1 MTEKQKEVVAHRLK
15 RARETLASAKVLE
28 DSHFYYGA
36 INRLYY
42 ACFYAVTAL
51 LATRGL
57 SSSKHSGVLSLF
69 NRHFVKTGLMST
81 KLGEFY
87 GDLFDTRHEGDYT
100 DFAEFTPEEILD
112 LYNVAAT
119 FVDEIAR
126 LAEKE
131 IQ

>member
-1 MTEKQKEVVAHRLK
+1 MTEKQKEVVAHRLQ

-51 LATRGL
+51 LATRDL

-69 NRHFVKTGLMST
+69 NRHLVKTGLVST

>member
-1 MTEKQKEVVAHRLK
+1 MTKKQKDVIAHRLM
-15 RARETLASAKVLE
+15 RSRETLAAANVLE
-28 DSHFYYGA
+28 NSHFYFSA

-69 NRHFVKTGLMST
+69 NRHFVKTGVISM
-81 KLGEFY
+81 KLGKFY

-100 DFAEFTPEEILD
+100 DFATFTPEEVIELHKT
-112 LYNVAAT
+112 AT
-119 FVDEIAR
+119 NFVDEITR
-126 LAEKE
+126 LIEKE